1 LKLKIVPKGRRV
13 SRTPGKD
20 MGGDVVAIFLRWSFV
35 HAMFHRGY
43 VLAAFLY
50 LVVEAHLSPSRL
62 TLLATVMS
70 ITVSLSDIPA
80 GAWADAIG
88 RRWSLVIGHVLLAA
102 GMTMTGFVTAYPLI
116 IATQVLWALGWAF
129 SGGAD
134 VAWLTDEFEGTE
146 PIDRVLARSL
156 RLRWVGGA
164 IGMLVFGILG
174 WAVSLAAAIVASGAG
189 MALLGLQVAVQFRER
204 KFVRAPKAWSTPLP
218 ILRRGFG
225 LAFRDSEILLV
236 LAATFLSEG
245 ATIIGWLFPKRL
257 VSVGFSS
264 DPVLAWT
271 VIGILSFTVGAV
283 ALSLVEA
290 RIDRPETARRIYA
303 LACLIGVAGVLL
315 LTYGR
320 NVVVVGFGMLLVWGI
335 GFNLTR
341 AVSVIW
347 VNRRTTSDVRATVLS
362 CLSQAESFGEIV
374 SGSALTILARA
385 ADMRSTLLAA
395 GALLALAAVTL
406 TGFGTERAPLA
417 RHRRGAA

>member
-1 LKLKIVPKGRRV
+1 MKLKILPEGRRFFPIP
-13 SRTPGKD
+13 TKAA
-20 MGGDVVAIFLRWSFV
+20 GGDVVAIFLRWSFIR
-35 HAMFHRGY
+35 AMFHRGY

-50 LVVEAHLSPSRL
+50 FVVHAHLSPSQL

-70 ITVSLSDIPA
+70 VTVAFSDIPA

-88 RRWSLVIGHVLLAA
+88 RRWSLVIGHLLLAA
-102 GMTMTGFVTAYPLI
+102 GMTMTGFVTAYSLI

-134 VAWLTDEFEGTE
+134 VAWLTDEFEGQGL
-146 PIDRVLARSL
+146 IDRVLARSL

-164 IGMLVFGILG
+164 IGMLAFGILG
-174 WAVSLAAAIVASGAG
+174 WATSLAAAIVLSGVG
-189 MALLGLQVAVQFRER
+189 MALLGIQVAVQFRER
-204 KFVRAPKAWSTPLP
+204 KFVGAPKAWSSPLP
-218 ILRRGFG
+218 ILRRGFA

-245 ATIIGWLFPKRL
+245 ATVIGWLFPKRL
-257 VSVGFSS
+257 VSLGFSS
-264 DPVLAWT
+264 DPVLSWT
-271 VIGILSFTVGAV
+271 VIGILSFLVGAV
-283 ALSLVEA
+283 SLRLVEA
-290 RIDRPETARRIYA
+290 RLDRPNAARRIYG
-303 LACLIGVAGVLL
+303 LACLIGVAGVVL

-335 GFNLTR
+335 AFNLTR

-395 GALLALAAVTL
+395 GALLGVAGVTL
-406 TGFGTERAPLA
+406 TGFGAERASLA
-417 RHRRGAA
+417 GHRRGAA

>member
-1 LKLKIVPKGRRV
+1 MRLKIVRKGRGF
-13 SRTPGKD
+13 SPTPSKAS
-20 MGGDVVAIFLRWSFV
+20 GGDVVAIFLRWSFI

-50 LVVEAHLSPSRL
+50 FVVHAHLSPSQL
-62 TLLATVMS
+62 TLLGTVMS
-70 ITVSLSDIPA
+70 VTVSFCDIPA

-88 RRWSLVIGHVLLAA
+88 RRWSLVIGHFLLAA
-102 GMTMTGFVTAYPLI
+102 GMTMTGFVTAYSLI

-134 VAWLTDEFEGTE
+134 VAWLTDESGAQGL
-146 PIDRVLARSL
+146 IDRVLARSL

-164 IGMLVFGILG
+164 IGMLAFGTLG
-174 WAVSLAAAIVASGAG
+174 WATSLAAAIVVSGAG
-189 MALLGLQVAVQFRER
+189 MALLGIKVAVQFREPR
-204 KFVRAPKAWSTPLP
+204 FVRAPQAWSSPLA
-218 ILRRGFG
+218 IIRRGLA

-257 VSVGFSS
+257 VSLGFSS
-264 DPVLAWT
+264 DPVLSWT
-271 VIGILSFTVGAV
+271 VIGILSFMVGAV
-283 ALSLVEA
+283 SLRLVEA
-290 RIDRPETARRIYA
+290 RIDRPDTARRIYA
-303 LACLIGVAGVLL
+303 LACLIGVAGVVL
-315 LTYGR
+315 LTYGS

-335 GFNLTR
+335 AFNLTR

-374 SGSALTILARA
+374 SGFALTILAKV
-385 ADMRSTLLAA
+385 ADMRSALLAA
-395 GALLALAAVTL
+395 GALLALAGVTL
-406 TGFGTERAPLA
+406 AAFGAERALLA
-417 RHRRGAA
+417 GHRRGTA

>member
-1 LKLKIVPKGRRV
+1 MKLKILPEGRLFFPIP
-13 SRTPGKD
+13 T
-20 MGGDVVAIFLRWSFV
+20 MAAGGDVVAICMRWSFIR
-35 HAMFHRGY
+35 AMFHRGY

-50 LVVEAHLSPSRL
+50 FVVHAHLSPSQL

-70 ITVSLSDIPA
+70 VTVAFSDIPA

-88 RRWSLVIGHVLLAA
+88 RRWSLVIGHLLLAA
-102 GMTMTGFVTAYPLI
+102 GMTMTGFVTAYSLI

-134 VAWLTDEFEGTE
+134 VAWLTDEFEGQGL
-146 PIDRVLARSL
+146 IDRVLARSL

-164 IGMLVFGILG
+164 IGMLAFGILG
-174 WAVSLAAAIVASGAG
+174 WATSLAAAIVLSGVG
-189 MALLGLQVAVQFRER
+189 MALLGIQVAVQFRER
-204 KFVRAPKAWSTPLP
+204 KFVGAPKAWSSPLP
-218 ILRRGFG
+218 ILRRGFA

-245 ATIIGWLFPKRL
+245 ATVIGWLFPKRL
-257 VSVGFSS
+257 VSLGFSS
-264 DPVLAWT
+264 DPVLSWT
-271 VIGILSFTVGAV
+271 VIGILSFLVGAV
-283 ALSLVEA
+283 SLRLVEA
-290 RIDRPETARRIYA
+290 RLDRPDTARRIYG
-303 LACLIGVAGVLL
+303 LACLIGVAGVVL

-335 GFNLTR
+335 AFNLTR

-395 GALLALAAVTL
+395 GALLALAGVTL
-406 TGFGTERAPLA
+406 TGFGAERAPLA
-417 RHRRGAA
+417 RRRRGAA